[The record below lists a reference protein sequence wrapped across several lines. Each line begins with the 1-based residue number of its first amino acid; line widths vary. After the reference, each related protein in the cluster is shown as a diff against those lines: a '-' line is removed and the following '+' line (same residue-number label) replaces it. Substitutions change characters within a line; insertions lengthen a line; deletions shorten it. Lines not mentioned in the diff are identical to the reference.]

1 MNESW
6 WSTNFRRLSKDACK
20 EMICSFYFDL
30 ICRNF
35 CQVGKRCSS
44 GESGTSLTVSVWPGA
59 RWGISS
65 CLRGSSHAVIPV
77 SHANIPMSNVLDWGW
92 GMGDGGLG
100 QKSVQSF
107 TFCFKSVTMKF
118 NSVVLETNTLKKQPL
133 ASVDV
138 NNFFSISPA
147 LRQ

>member
-1 MNESW
+1 
-6 WSTNFRRLSKDACK
+6 
-20 EMICSFYFDL
+20 
-30 ICRNF
+30 
-35 CQVGKRCSS
+35 
-44 GESGTSLTVSVWPGA
+44 
-59 RWGISS
+59 
-65 CLRGSSHAVIPV
+65 
-77 SHANIPMSNVLDWGW
+77 
-92 GMGDGGLG
+92 MGDGGLG